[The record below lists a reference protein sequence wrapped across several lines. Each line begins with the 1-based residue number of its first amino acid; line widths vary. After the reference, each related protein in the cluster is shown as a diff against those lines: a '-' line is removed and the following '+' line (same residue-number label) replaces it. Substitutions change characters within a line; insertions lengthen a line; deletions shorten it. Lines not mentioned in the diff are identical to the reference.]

1 MGRGRGSEHNSEE
14 GDTLG
19 GEEADVGG
27 TRTKSAGGRGR
38 RAESERSGGRGATMS
53 RRGHRIPNGEAPA
66 AVSLTVLA
74 GGPGNGK
81 RPLAFLGNT
90 QGNMT

>member
-1 MGRGRGSEHNSEE
+1 
-14 GDTLG
+14 
-19 GEEADVGG
+19 
-27 TRTKSAGGRGR
+27 
-38 RAESERSGGRGATMS
+38 MS